1 MQGIHAILVTPFLPG
16 GTLDLESL
24 RHLVAFVAKTGVH
37 GIAVLGVQGEVQKLD
52 DAERIAIVE
61 TVAEA
66 AAAADLALTVGVS
79 HGGAKVAARF
89 ARQAEEAGAAAVM
102 LAPPPLVATGPGLLT
117 FFQQVADAV
126 NIPIILQDYPQA
138 TGVVMPLPF
147 LVEVAERV
155 PNVSA
160 IKCEDA
166 PTPSKIA
173 AIQQAVGSRF
183 VLLGGLGGLYFLEEL
198 HCRASGTLTGFAY
211 PEILRKVYD
220 AHVAGDQQ
228 GAAAIFASATPLI
241 RFEAQAGVGLG
252 IRKAILRRRGAIA
265 HATMRVPY
273 TAVNAATL
281 MELDL
286 WLAYLKERGVIE
298 ADEATRTD

>member
-1 MQGIHAILVTPFLPG
+1 MQGIHSMLVTPFLPD

-24 RHLVAFVAKTGVH
+24 RNLIAFVAKTGVH

-61 TVAEA
+61 TAAEA
-66 AAAADLALTVGVS
+66 AATAGLALTVGVS

-102 LAPPPLVATGPGLLT
+102 LAPPPLVATGPALLT

-126 NIPIILQDYPQA
+126 NIPIILQDYPPA
-138 TGVVMPLPF
+138 TGVVMLLPF

-155 PNVSA
+155 PNISA

-166 PTPSKIA
+166 PAPRKIA

-198 HCRASGTLTGFAY
+198 HCGASGTLTGFAY
-211 PEILRKVYD
+211 PEILREVYD
-220 AHVAGDQQ
+220 AHLRGNQQ
-228 GAAAIFASATPLI
+228 GATEIFASATPLI
-241 RFEAQAGVGLG
+241 RFEAQPGVGLG
-252 IRKAILRRRGAIA
+252 IRKAILHRRGAIA
-265 HATMRVPY
+265 HATMRVPC
-273 TAVNAATL
+273 TALDTPTL

-286 WLAYLKERGVIE
+286 WFAYLKGRGVIE
-298 ADEATRTD
+298 ADEATRTK